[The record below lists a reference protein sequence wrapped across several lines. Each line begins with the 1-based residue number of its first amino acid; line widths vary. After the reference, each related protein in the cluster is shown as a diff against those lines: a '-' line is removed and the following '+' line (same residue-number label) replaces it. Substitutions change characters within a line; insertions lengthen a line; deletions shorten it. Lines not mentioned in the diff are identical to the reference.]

1 MLSTYSFTKAQGE
14 TMNMKGILDCN
25 DVDINT
31 PTAKQIE
38 RLKNMVKAIAHSGLL
53 ASLS

>member
-1 MLSTYSFTKAQGE
+1 MLSTYSFPKAQGE

-31 PTAKQIE
+31 HQQPN
-38 RLKNMVKAIAHSGLL
+38 RLKD
-53 ASLS
+53 